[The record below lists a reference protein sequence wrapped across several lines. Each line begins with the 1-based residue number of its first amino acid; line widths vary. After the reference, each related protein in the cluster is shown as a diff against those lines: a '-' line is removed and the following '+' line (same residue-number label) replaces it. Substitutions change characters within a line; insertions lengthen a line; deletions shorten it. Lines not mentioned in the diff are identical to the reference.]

1 MRGSLKA
8 AGLFLWAAF
17 AVAYPACALQVTL
30 PLEEYEALRSRAN
43 PGDPPQ
49 PPPPGPFALEAADL
63 DITVGA
69 TSARIA
75 QALTLTLYA
84 SGWQKIPIGEAG
96 SFIGAQFGNLE
107 GRVETAESGWT
118 VLARGTGRHEVRLE
132 SVTPV
137 TLDETATR
145 PTRRFEVRLP
155 PAAMVRGRLRVPANV
170 EEVQVSGPSTAR
182 READGSWTF
191 AASPNGAMLRFL
203 LFGKQIVPER
213 TRLPL
218 RFEATSATAATI
230 SRTRLRVQG
239 WVEARVAQGQLRE
252 LRIPVPEG
260 LEVVSVQGPVAGWDV
275 KDGRLVVTP
284 LEPVES
290 SLAVQ
295 VEMTGEPRVSFPSP
309 LLLPDGSARTT
320 VFALAALEGDGLL
333 RLADAGAVR
342 RVEEGEEGRL
352 PEGVRR
358 TEGNLLAVLDPARP
372 PRWEAEWA
380 EGTQVLASQVDRLYV
395 DVAVGESGRAAYQ
408 LWAEVRNRG
417 AQQLVVTLPAGFEL
431 VEGLREGR
439 PVRAGATGPAL
450 AFPLR
455 TGEEAQVISLSGILP
470 LAFPE
475 RGGELSI
482 PLPALSA
489 PAARVE
495 VRVLL
500 PGGRSYE
507 LAEPSRASRL
517 GAPPDS
523 SAMGL
528 RAGQEAMAQ
537 MVQQVGSGSGSL
549 QPARAQ
555 GLFPLSPGLI
565 PIEAAWSALSATPA
579 PLVIRVR
586 ERRAKEAW
594 F

>member
-1 MRGSLKA
+1 MSRCRRAIGLALLTALA
-8 AGLFLWAAF
+8 A
-17 AVAYPACALQVTL
+17 AVHPALALQVTL
-30 PLEEYEALRSRAN
+30 PLEKYEELRSRAD
-43 PGDPPQ
+43 PGDSPQ
-49 PPPPGPFALEAADL
+49 PPPPGPFALEAAAL
-63 DITVGA
+63 DITVSA
-69 TSARIA
+69 TSARIE
-75 QALTLTLYA
+75 QALTVSLYA

-96 SFIGAQFGNLE
+96 SFIGARFGNLE
-107 GRVETAESGWT
+107 GRVDAAENGWT

-145 PTRRFEVRLP
+145 PTRRFELRLP
-155 PAAMVRGRLRVPANV
+155 PAAVVRGRLRVPADV
-170 EEVQVSGPSTAR
+170 EEVQASGPSTAR
-182 READGSWTF
+182 READGTWTF
-191 AASPNGAMLRFL
+191 AASPNGATLRFL
-203 LFGKQIVPER
+203 LYGKQVVPQR
-213 TRLPL
+213 ARLPL
-218 RFEATSATAATI
+218 RFEATSATAATL

-252 LRIPVPEG
+252 LRLPVPEG

-290 SLAVQ
+290 SLAFQ

-309 LLLPDGSARTT
+309 LLLPEGSARTT
-320 VFALAALEGDGLL
+320 VFVLAALEGDGLL
-333 RLADAGAVR
+333 RLADPGAVR
-342 RVEEGEEGRL
+342 RVEEGEGGRL
-352 PEGVRR
+352 PEAVRR

-417 AQQLVVTLPAGFEL
+417 AQQLVVTLPGGFEL

-439 PVRAGATGPAL
+439 PVRAGAEGPSL

-517 GAPPDS
+517 GLPPNPSVQD
-523 SAMGL
+523 L
-528 RAGQEAMAQ
+528 REVAQ

-549 QPARAQ
+549 RPARAQ
-555 GLFPLSPGLI
+555 GLFPIAPGLLA
-565 PIEAAWSALSATPA
+565 IEAAWSALSATPA

-586 ERRAKEAW
+586 ESRAKEGW